1 MKSLRNR
8 LLASC
13 MALLATVS
21 CISVSA
27 AAQGADAA
35 QSSVLPASQN
45 AVSAVLADN
54 TAQWPNF
61 RGSDDNIAR
70 TDAKTARSAGEAKL
84 NWTLELKASTDW
96 STAISDPVM
105 VNDQLYYAVG
115 SRLFVVD
122 KSGSIVKKTDL
133 DGTIDYTCRP
143 LYLDGKVV
151 IPLDDGSLQALDAS
165 TLETVW
171 TADTPAEWAPE
182 GDPWRHQPLTTLTSQ
197 DGYIYAGT
205 ACADWSSSYYG
216 VYRCID
222 GDTGAVVWVHENQ
235 NAGYYWSGA
244 AHLNGAVIVAGDDGN
259 LISLDA
265 KTGDERASLALGE
278 KVRTTVVRNGDEV
291 LMVSVDGTLHKVKV
305 LEDGTFGAHTQ
316 VNFSAYSTSTPAVHN
331 GMAYVGGQ
339 KADYSGVFSIIDLST
354 MQIVQTAAAPAD
366 IKSAPLLSTGH
377 AGEVYAY
384 FTSNANPGALYA
396 VKYGS
401 DEAEARVVF
410 TPSGDDQNYCMASV
424 IADENGTLYYTNDS
438 GKLFAVGYNGGDNSS
453 DTSSDVSSESS
464 VSEGT
469 SQGGSSELPSSSIS
483 SASNSNSDGQSSSN
497 PASSVHSAGT
507 PATGDH
513 SVSMVLLIVLV
524 AAAVIAVVLLV
535 VLRSKSK
542 KK

>member
-1 MKSLRNR
+1 
-8 LLASC
+8 
-13 MALLATVS
+13 
-21 CISVSA
+21 
-27 AAQGADAA
+27 
-35 QSSVLPASQN
+35 
-45 AVSAVLADN
+45 
-54 TAQWPNF
+54 
-61 RGSDDNIAR
+61 
-70 TDAKTARSAGEAKL
+70 
-84 NWTLELKASTDW
+84 
-96 STAISDPVM
+96 
-105 VNDQLYYAVG
+105 
-115 SRLFVVD
+115 
-122 KSGSIVKKTDL
+122 
-133 DGTIDYTCRP
+133 
-143 LYLDGKVV
+143 
-151 IPLDDGSLQALDAS
+151 
-165 TLETVW
+165 
-171 TADTPAEWAPE
+171 
-182 GDPWRHQPLTTLTSQ
+182 
-197 DGYIYAGT
+197 
-205 ACADWSSSYYG
+205 
-216 VYRCID
+216 
-222 GDTGAVVWVHENQ
+222 
-235 NAGYYWSGA
+235 
-244 AHLNGAVIVAGDDGN
+244 
-259 LISLDA
+259 
-265 KTGDERASLALGE
+265 
-278 KVRTTVVRNGDEV
+278 
-291 LMVSVDGTLHKVKV
+291 
-305 LEDGTFGAHTQ
+305 
-316 VNFSAYSTSTPAVHN
+316 
-331 GMAYVGGQ
+331 MAYVGGQ